1 MEPPVQSDS
10 ENNTH
15 QALKKGGKKNKLKAT
30 SQTDFA
36 LMHGFTATNVGKS
49 RITVCG

>member
-1 MEPPVQSDS
+1 MEPLVQSDS
-10 ENNTH
+10 ENNTR
-15 QALKKGGKKNKLKAT
+15 QALKKGGKKLGTT

-36 LMHGFTATNVGKS
+36 LMHGFTATNVGKT